1 VATPARRRRWTVS
14 EVHAIPWDGQRR
26 EVLGGELFVTP
37 TPVLL
42 HQRAVQLL
50 AHLLTPYATRIGG
63 VLFNTPG
70 DIVLTPETLVQP
82 DVFVAPRNPA
92 VPLREW
98 SQITELLLV
107 VEVISPS
114 TARRDHTFKRD
125 FYQSRRIPEY
135 WIVDTTARH
144 IERWRPDSSSAEVL
158 REEIVWHAAGA
169 DAPLRVDLVAFF
181 REVWDE

>member
-14 EVHAIPWDGQRR
+14 EVLDIPWDGQRR
-26 EVLGGELFVTP
+26 EVLGGELLVTP
-37 TPVLL
+37 APVFL
-42 HQRAVQLL
+42 HQRAVFLL
-50 AHLLTPYATRIGG
+50 AMMLFPYARSIGG
-63 VLFNTPG
+63 EVVALPG

-107 VEVISPS
+107 VEIISPS
-114 TARRDHTFKRD
+114 TARRDRTFKRD
-125 FYQSRRIPEY
+125 YYQSRRIPEY

-169 DAPLRVDLVAFF
+169 AAPLRVDLVAFF
-181 REVWDE
+181 REVWAE